1 MSEAMKVYRTCWT
14 SAVALLAGGVAI
26 ATVATGDWA
35 ALVVTVL
42 ASAVLGALFAA
53 VWFERSGPRE
63 AARWAAWAVAAGVL
77 VVGLPPLLGPWSLVV
92 LALVLWTVPALL
104 VRVPPAMRAMRHVA
118 ESAAERTP
126 APQPEAAAGAAPAPG
141 PEAETGD
148 LAELSDRD
156 LERRWH
162 VTSARLRHPGTTP
175 QAGLD
180 LVSERVHLLDE
191 IERRN
196 PEHFAAILDRAL
208 GLDDGLSDGRGDGL
222 GDGQDGGSD
231 R

>member
-1 MSEAMKVYRTCWT
+1 MSEAMRVYRACWT
-14 SAVALLAGGVAI
+14 CAVALLVGAVAV
-26 ATVATGDWA
+26 ATVATGDEA

-42 ASAVLGALFAA
+42 ASVLLGAMVGV
-53 VWFERSGPRE
+53 VWGSEQTGRRE
-63 AARWAAWAVAAGVL
+63 VVRWAAWAAAAGVL
-77 VVGLPPLLGPWSLVV
+77 VVFLPPLLGPWSLVV

-104 VRVPPAMRAMRHVA
+104 ARLPRAMRAVRHVA

-126 APQPEAAAGAAPAPG
+126 APEPVGAVVPDPEPD
-141 PEAETGD
+141 PED
-148 LAELSDRD
+148 LAQLSDRD

-208 GLDDGLSDGRGDGL
+208 GLDDGL
-222 GDGQDGGSD
+222 DGGVD